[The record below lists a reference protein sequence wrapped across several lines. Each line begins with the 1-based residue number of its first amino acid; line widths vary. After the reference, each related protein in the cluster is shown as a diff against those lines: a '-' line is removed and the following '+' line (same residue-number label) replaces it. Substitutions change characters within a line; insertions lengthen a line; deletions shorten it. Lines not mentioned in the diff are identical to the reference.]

1 MMSLH
6 MKVRVLGCSGGIGG
20 ANLRTTALLVD
31 SDILIDAGTGVG
43 DLSLAELASIDHIF
57 LTHSHLDHIASIPF
71 LVDTVGDMRKAP
83 ITIWALQATID
94 ALRKNI
100 FNWVIWPDFA
110 AIPSA
115 DAPSLVFRPID
126 IGQVVEIGARRLT
139 VLPANHVVPAV
150 GYAIGAGAGT
160 FAYTGDTTSH
170 PPLWD
175 ALNRI
180 SDLRYLVIETAFSD
194 IDAELAERSRHIN
207 PTMLARELGH
217 LRSHPEVFI
226 THLKPSQ
233 IELIMHEVSLR
244 AADFSPRMLRGNQV
258 FTL

>member
-1 MMSLH
+1 MMSSH

-20 ANLRTTALLVD
+20 VNLRTTSMLVD
-31 SDILIDAGTGVG
+31 RDILIDAGTGVG
-43 DLSLAELASIDHIF
+43 DLSLAELASVDHIF

-71 LVDTVGDMRKAP
+71 LVDTVGDMREAP
-83 ITIWALQATID
+83 ITVWALQATID
-94 ALRKNI
+94 ALRQNI
-100 FNWVIWPDFA
+100 FNWVIWPDFSS
-110 AIPSA
+110 IPSA
-115 DAPSLVFRPID
+115 ESPSLVFRPVEV
-126 IGQVVEIGARRLT
+126 GQVVDIGSRRLT

-160 FAYTGDTTSH
+160 FAYTGDTTAH
-170 PPLWD
+170 APLWA

-180 SDLRYLVIETAFSD
+180 ADLRYLVIETAFSD
-194 IDAELAERSRHIN
+194 IDADLAERSRHIN
-207 PTMLARELGH
+207 PSMLARELEH
-217 LRSHPEVFI
+217 LRARPEVYI

-233 IELIMHEVSLR
+233 IDLIMHEVSLR